1 MSVIEAF
8 NDNFGDVPPQVVRA
22 FVEDLAGLASRLPPE
37 AQARLMG
44 FVHLAANP
52 DSVQAELDVSG
63 SGEVCLVLRQP
74 AGT

>member
-44 FVHLAANP
+44 LVHLVEDPGAI
-52 DSVQAELDVSG
+52 QAELEVSA
-63 SGEVCLVLRQP
+63 SGDITLVLRHP
-74 AGT
+74 PGR